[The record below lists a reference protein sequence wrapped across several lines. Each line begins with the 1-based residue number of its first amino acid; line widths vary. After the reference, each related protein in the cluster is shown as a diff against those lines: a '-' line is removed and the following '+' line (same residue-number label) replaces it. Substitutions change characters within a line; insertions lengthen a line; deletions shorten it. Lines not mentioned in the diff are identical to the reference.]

1 MKRRKITSI
10 GTLLILCILLGCI
23 GLMGFRLR
31 GGVKMVPD
39 RDYPIREELTLY
51 RQDAPEW
58 AADDLGDSA
67 YTMESSG
74 CLVTCI
80 AAAISGGGETITPGD
95 LNRLLSE
102 KGVYDGEGNLQ
113 WGSLEELE
121 GYSVQVY
128 DRVAEQDMI
137 NCLEEG
143 HFPIVRVRMKGFGS
157 FHYVLIVGSENGDYV
172 CIDPLEDEMTTLSDY
187 AGRVYAVRCVWKEA

>member
-23 GLMGFRLR
+23 GL
-31 GGVKMVPD
+31 
-39 RDYPIREELTLY
+39 
-51 RQDAPEW
+51 
-58 AADDLGDSA
+58 
-67 YTMESSG
+67 
-74 CLVTCI
+74 
-80 AAAISGGGETITPGD
+80 
-95 LNRLLSE
+95 
-102 KGVYDGEGNLQ
+102 
-113 WGSLEELE
+113 
-121 GYSVQVY
+121 
-128 DRVAEQDMI
+128 

-143 HFPIVRVRMKGFGS
+143 YFPIVRVRMKGFGS